1 MAIEKYK
8 IDKVTY
14 KELNESAALPRFQRR
29 LVWSEK
35 QKKEFIDNLKYGYPF
50 GSILIYKYENK
61 DAYSIIDGLQR
72 YSTMKDYKENPYKY
86 VRDIDDYIDQLVKV
100 VLADNPD
107 SDSLYKSY
115 FKIMKDCVNE
125 AFRLVNSSGNKT
137 SNLLFDIIE
146 RRVPST
152 PGTID
157 FLKKISKIEDSLFH
171 HVENY
176 LDIDEVSIPAIIF
189 NGDESELAVVF
200 ENLNR
205 GGKKLTKYQVFAAQ
219 WSELELELNENEYNK
234 SILNCVI
241 ERYITLQK
249 NRDLDIIDF
258 DEEEMRKSRKIN
270 LSEFCYALGYLIVEK
285 MDVFWSEKNLENE
298 DIANEIGFS
307 TLGIVLSVDNTKL
320 HQIINKKEFFS
331 DPSFVEKLV
340 SGILEEYQLI
350 NNVFTKYLKIPGDEM
365 KFESK
370 VATNFQ
376 VMSYFAAL
384 WTTKYSVDIT
394 TNKLTVIERYKRDY
408 NKIKRN
414 LIFYYINDAI
424 SSKWSGTGDK
434 HLNDIYIRKSIRY
447 KISIEKTKLENNL
460 FEWLDDNI
468 AKASL
473 NFDNNS
479 KMIFTIYTSFYM
491 NELNSDKYDLE
502 HLIARKKL
510 SAHYRNFNMPAGN
523 LGNLLYMDLSYNRSK
538 KEKNLYDSLKPGQE
552 LNERYLEI
560 MEYPNK
566 TKLETIE
573 EEIESKIYSS
583 VRNIIETRAKA
594 VINNLLNNLY
604 SSSG

>member
-14 KELNESAALPRFQRR
+14 RELNESAALPRFQRR

-35 QKKEFIDNLKYGYPF
+35 QKKEFVENLKNGYPF

-86 VRDIDDYIDQLVKV
+86 VRDIDDYIEQLVKI
-100 VLADNPD
+100 VLDDNPD
-107 SDSLYKSY
+107 ADSLNKNY
-115 FKIMKDCVNE
+115 FRIIKECVNE
-125 AFRLVNSSGNKT
+125 AFRIVNDSGART
-137 SNLLFDIIE
+137 SNLLFDILE
-146 RRVPST
+146 KRVPAI
-152 PGTID
+152 PETIN
-157 FLKKISKIEDSLFH
+157 FLKKVAKIEDSLFH

-219 WSELELELNENEYNK
+219 WSELELELNENVFNK

-258 DEEEMRKSRKIN
+258 DEEEMRKNKKIN
-270 LSEFCYALGYLIVEK
+270 LSEFCYALGYLIVQK
-285 MDVFWSEKNLENE
+285 MNVFWSEKNLENE

-331 DPSFVEKLV
+331 DPSFIEKFV
-340 SGILEEYQLI
+340 GAILEEYELI
-350 NNVFTKYLKIPGDEM
+350 NNIFAKYLKIPGDET
-365 KFESK
+365 KFESR

-376 VMSYFAAL
+376 IMSYFASL

-394 TNKLTVIERYKRDY
+394 NSKFTIIERYKKDY
-408 NKIKRN
+408 NRIKKN
-414 LIFYYINDAI
+414 LVFYYINDAI
-424 SSKWSGTGDK
+424 NYKWSGTGDK
-434 HLNDIYIRKSIRY
+434 HLNDIYMRNSNRY
-447 KISIEKTKLENNL
+447 KISIEKNKLENNL
-460 FEWLDDNI
+460 FGWLDDNLS
-468 AKASL
+468 KASL
-473 NFDNNS
+473 NFDSNS
-479 KMIFTIYTSFYM
+479 KMIFTIYISFYI

-510 SAHYRNFNMPAGN
+510 SAHYRNFNLPSGN
-523 LGNLLYMDLSYNRSK
+523 LGNLMYMDLNYNRSK
-538 KEKNLYDSLKPGQE
+538 KEKNLYDSLKAGQE

-560 MEYPNK
+560 MEYPGR
-566 TKLETIE
+566 
-573 EEIESKIYSS
+573 SKIEQLEEAIDKKVYNSTK
-583 VRNIIETRAKA
+583 NLIETRAKSI
-594 VINNLLNNLY
+594 INNLLNNLY